1 MCCVSLR
8 KAWRPWVIR
17 YSPGDSTGVK
27 QNKYYIVSSEQFL
40 CDASGQLRVFTE
52 ADYAAL
58 QLAANIRHRFYSD
71 AIADFIVVEISASI
85 ASKVSDSADYQWQ
98 NLRSQL
104 DVLSE
109 ADFQLAGRALQILRW
124 HYEHQFCGRCG
135 APTSEHQRD
144 LARHCANCSLD
155 FYPRLSPCIITLVTR
170 GDYCL
175 LAWHKRSKTRRYSCL
190 AGFIEP
196 GETPE
201 QTLAREVMEESG
213 IQVGNI
219 RYHSS
224 QAWPFPGQLMLGYF
238 ADYQAGDINVEV
250 DEITEAKWF
259 RFDELPEI
267 PPASTISG
275 RLIEE
280 FVRQRKS

>member
-1 MCCVSLR
+1 M
-8 KAWRPWVIR
+8 KN
-17 YSPGDSTGVK
+17 
-27 QNKYYIVSSEQFL
+27 NKYYIVNQELFL
-40 CDASGQLRVFTE
+40 CDTDGQLHVLTE
-52 ADYAAL
+52 NEFSGLDL
-58 QLAANIRHRFYSD
+58 QAISRHTFYSD
-71 AIADFIVVEISASI
+71 KDADHVVIEIHCEEANS
-85 ASKVSDSADYQWQ
+85 VSSYQWR

-104 DVLSE
+104 GLLAEV
-109 ADFQLAGRALQILRW
+109 DFQLAGRALQILRW
-124 HYEHQFCGRCG
+124 HYDHQYCGRCG
-135 APTSEHQRD
+135 APTQQHHRD
-144 LARHCANCSLD
+144 LARHCTTCSLD

-175 LAWHKRSKTRRYSCL
+175 LAWHNRSKTRRYSCL

-201 QTLAREVMEESG
+201 ETLIREVQEEVA
-213 IQVGNI
+213 IIVKDV

-238 ADYQAGDINVEV
+238 AEYDSGKIQV
-250 DEITEAKWF
+250 DREELIEADWF
-259 RFDELPEI
+259 RFDQLPEV
-267 PPASTISG
+267 PPSATISG